1 MPTRLDAAGNVY
13 SAEFRRCCKI
23 SVCAYRGPDVHC
35 NRDCNDTS
43 RFICRHV
50 CSLYEENIVIT
61 GRCECATVKYQV
73 SGDIVDFCHCHCSIC
88 RRIHGAAFATW
99 GGVARDDFAF
109 ISGED
114 KLRTYA
120 FSERSDS
127 IFCSTCSSTV
137 LVDFKAEAD
146 MLYITLGTVD
156 GDVECPDGYHQFAGS
171 KAPWYEI
178 TDDLPQH
185 DGWPVHPK

>member
-1 MPTRLDAAGNVY
+1 V
-13 SAEFRRCCKI
+13 I
-23 SVCAYRGPDVHC
+23 S
-35 NRDCNDTS
+35 
-43 RFICRHV
+43 
-50 CSLYEENIVIT
+50 

-73 SGDIVDFCHCHCSIC
+73 SGDIVDYCHCHCSIC

-99 GGVARDDFAF
+99 GGVARDDFTF

-114 KLRTYA
+114 NLGTYA

-127 IFCSTCSSTV
+127 IFCATCSSTV
-137 LVDFKAEAD
+137 LVDFKAEAH

-185 DGWPVHPK
+185 DGWPVHAK